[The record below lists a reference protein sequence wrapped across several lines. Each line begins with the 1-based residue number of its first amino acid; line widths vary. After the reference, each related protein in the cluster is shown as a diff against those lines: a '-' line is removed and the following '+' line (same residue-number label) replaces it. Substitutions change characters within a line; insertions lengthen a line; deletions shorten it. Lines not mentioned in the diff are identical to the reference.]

1 VNGRKRQRI
10 LHQGKA
16 GLAPNPKMFVFLDRM
31 TNTKRFEVRAGPD
44 GKLPVEETI
53 SLLAMQCVVR
63 GQTPNDFRVM
73 ISAEETLLD
82 RLVPRTNKLIQACM
96 ATVLPVPIS
105 QRQQEVLRG
114 ILQNL
119 SNKEI
124 ASKLNIAERT
134 VKFHVSS
141 LLQKFHVSGRV
152 DLMQKA
158 GELLSGERARIDN
171 LSPELL
177 ARATP
182 TPSPA
187 VSNLRPELV
196 RMAASER
203 RTVNR

>member
-1 VNGRKRQRI
+1 VRGHKRQHI
-10 LHQGKA
+10 VHQSKA
-16 GLAPNPKMFVFLDRM
+16 GLVPNPKMFVFLDRM
-31 TNTKRFEVRAGPD
+31 TNTKRFEVKAGPD

-63 GQTPNDFRVM
+63 GQTPHDFRVM
-73 ISAEETLLD
+73 ISAGENLLD
-82 RLVPRTNKLIQACM
+82 RLVPRTNQLIQACM
-96 ATVLPVPIS
+96 ATVLPIPIS

-134 VKFHVSS
+134 VKFHVSG
-141 LLQKFHVSGRV
+141 LLQKFHVPGRV

-158 GELLSGERARIDN
+158 GELLSGERARIDS
-171 LSPELL
+171 LSPDLL
-177 ARATP
+177 ARATA

-187 VSNLRPELV
+187 VSTLRPELV